1 MIVTFSRSGSS
12 KEKHLLYTKCFSYF
26 VLETAFTFR
35 KSKKF
40 DCFIR
45 FFSSYSFTLAHGHD
59 DISIKMK
66 KICDN
71 LLARPLSVLFKKS
84 FDNFFSLNYGKNRIL
99 YQSTK
104 K

>member
-12 KEKHLLYTKCFSYF
+12 KEKHLLFTKCFSYF

-45 FFSSYSFTLAHGHD
+45 FFSSYSFTLFVRSFLFLMML
-59 DISIKMK
+59 SI
-66 KICDN
+66 N
-71 LLARPLSVLFKKS
+71 
-84 FDNFFSLNYGKNRIL
+84 
-99 YQSTK
+99 
-104 K
+104 